1 MKMYAIFSWDSEHG
15 PIKSWDRMRS
25 VEIHNGRVKPIAH
38 GNDGAPPPDFLVGS
52 PNIAADVR
60 KRLIGHQIDPD
71 RIRNG
76 GVIAHEAVITASRE
90 FFAMGSEE
98 ERRTRLV
105 AWTEAQVDFV
115 TQRYGSHRVASMV
128 LHQDEHTPH
137 IHAVVV
143 PLKYATDGRH
153 RGEPQPYWRLD
164 GQVLTARG
172 ELRQLQTDYGRAMA
186 PLGLSRGEPNSENK
200 HQSYSVAVADL
211 EAERAA
217 IRMRE
222 AELLAQQRG
231 VEQAMVHLRDGWIQ
245 IIEEKREIASARAA
259 VVKLLEEV
267 KRREIE
273 YEGLLVRETRLRRHE
288 ELIRERERAVEAREK
303 ASQRVLDNAGSQAR
317 AAGRHMLPH
326 QPGPAIW

>member
-1 MKMYAIFSWDSEHG
+1 MKVYAIFSWDSENG

-25 VEIHNGRVKPIAH
+25 VEIHNGRVKPIVH
-38 GNDGAPPPDFLVGS
+38 GNDGAPPPEFLVGS
-52 PNIAADVR
+52 PTIAADVR
-60 KRLIGHQIDPD
+60 KCLVGHQIDPD

-115 TQRYGSHRVASMV
+115 TRRYGPHRVASMV

-143 PLKYATDGRH
+143 PLKYAADGRQ

-211 EAERAA
+211 EAERTA

-222 AELLAQQRG
+222 AELLVQQQA
-231 VEQAMVHLRDGWIQ
+231 VEQAMVHLRDGWARIV
-245 IIEEKREIASARAA
+245 EEKREITAARAA
-259 VVKLLEEV
+259 VVSMM
-267 KRREIE
+267 
-273 YEGLLVRETRLRRHE
+273 E
-288 ELIRERERAVEAREK
+288 ELARQTDEEEARVQRERELTEGLRRLRDMQDEFEQRMKTAAKRGQYGPSAVHALRD
-303 ASQRVLDNAGSQAR
+303 S
-317 AAGRHMLPH
+317 GR
-326 QPGPAIW
+326 